1 VDISGKKLARD
12 GVISPELGA
21 FISTLVLLPIGVFLT
36 WKSTKD
42 SSIFNMETYIL
53 PVKKFFVKMFGSK
66 KKRIMGSTDGTLS
79 RGRRT
84 GIVFMGTPDFAVES
98 LKALVEGGY
107 NVMGVVTVPDRK
119 TGRGQKI
126 SCSPVKQYAMEH
138 SLPLLQPESL
148 KDPDFLKALKEFG
161 ADMFV
166 VVAFRM
172 LPKVVWSM
180 PRLGTFNLHASLLPA
195 YRGAAPINWA
205 VINGETRTGV
215 TTFLLDEHMDTGSI
229 LFQEEE
235 EILPEDNVG
244 RLYDRLMLRG
254 AALVL
259 RTVDALVSGTVEPR
273 PQDTSSLTPARMS
286 APKLSRQTGEI
297 DWTLSAERIH
307 NLVRGLAPRPG
318 AHCMLHLG
326 EQDVELKIYRTEV
339 IDGEGLPED
348 LMCSGAGTVY
358 TDHKSMLAVRCG
370 DGALSIKELQAPGKK
385 TMPVASFL
393 AGWRG

>member
-1 VDISGKKLARD
+1 
-12 GVISPELGA
+12 
-21 FISTLVLLPIGVFLT
+21 
-36 WKSTKD
+36 
-42 SSIFNMETYIL
+42 METYIL
-53 PVKKFFVKMFGSK
+53 PVKKFFAKMFGSK
-66 KKRIMGSTDGTLS
+66 KKRSAGSTDGALS
-79 RGRRT
+79 RGRKA
-84 GIVFMGTPDFAVES
+84 GIVFMGTPEFAVES

-107 NVMGVVTVPDRK
+107 NVLGVVTVPDRK
-119 TGRGQKI
+119 IGRGQKVG
-126 SCSPVKQYAMEH
+126 CSPVKQYAEEH

-148 KDPDFLKALKEFG
+148 KDPDFLKELETFE
-161 ADMFV
+161 ADLFV

-205 VINGETRTGV
+205 VINGETLTGV

-244 RLYDRLMLRG
+244 RLYDRLMVRG

-259 RTVDALVSGTVEPR
+259 RTVDALISGTAEPR
-273 PQDTSSLTPARMS
+273 PQDTSSLAPERMS

-297 DWTLSAERIH
+297 DWTISAERIH
-307 NLVRGLAPRPG
+307 NLVRGLAPKPG
-318 AHCMLHLG
+318 AHGLLHMGDQEL
-326 EQDVELKIYRTEV
+326 ELKIYDTE
-339 IDGEGLPED
+339 IISGDGLPEEF
-348 LMCSGAGTVY
+348 LNSAPGVVY
-358 TDHKSMLAVRCG
+358 TDHKSLLAVRCG
-370 DGALSIKELQAPGKK
+370 EGILSVKELQAPGKK
-385 TMPVASFL
+385 MMPASSFL